1 MTTTSGEDTGRLLE
15 HFDTEVLGARLRA
28 LREARGLTLR
38 EVGGRLG
45 ISASAVSQIERGVLR
60 PSVNRLFELV
70 TAVDATLV
78 DVFGSGGTDQVEL
91 SAPAPDGY
99 VVRRAVEAE
108 QVTLE
113 GGVTFRRLS
122 PGVSHDVDFFESTY
136 PPHTVAGRQHELIT
150 HRGYEIGTVTR
161 GELTVDFADE
171 RVVLRPGDTISYAC
185 SSPHRLSNRS
195 DDVTVA
201 TWVIV
206 HPGAPAP
213 A

>member
-1 MTTTSGEDTGRLLE
+1 MLAR
-15 HFDTEVLGARLRA
+15 FDTEELGARLRG

-38 EVGGRLG
+38 EVGARLG

-60 PSVNRLFELV
+60 PSVHRLFELV

-78 DVFGSGGTDQVEL
+78 DVFGGADRPEVEL
-91 SAPAPDGY
+91 SAPVPDGY
-99 VVRRAVEAE
+99 VVRRAVESE

-113 GGVTFRRLS
+113 GGVVFRRLS
-122 PGVSHDVDFFESTY
+122 PGVSRDVDLFESTY
-136 PPHTVAGRQHELIT
+136 PPHTVAGRQHQLVT

-161 GELTVDFADE
+161 GELTIDFADE

-185 SSPHRLSNRS
+185 TTPHRLSNRS

-201 TWVIV
+201 TWLIV
-206 HPGAPAP
+206 HPGAGPSAAP